1 MNPTEDLILTPP
13 LWGLGRTPSV
23 LAYGPFVAERGKNRL
38 VGMYLRQEDD
48 ETIVFWDGNR
58 ERYFAENEITLR
70 GMEIKDADLVE
81 LDPDRAGLTKEDV
94 ITKALLAFQPRSM

>member
-1 MNPTEDLILTPP
+1 
-13 LWGLGRTPSV
+13 
-23 LAYGPFVAERGKNRL
+23 
-38 VGMYLRQEDD
+38 MYLRQEDD

-94 ITKALLAFQPRSM
+94 ISKALLAFQPPVL